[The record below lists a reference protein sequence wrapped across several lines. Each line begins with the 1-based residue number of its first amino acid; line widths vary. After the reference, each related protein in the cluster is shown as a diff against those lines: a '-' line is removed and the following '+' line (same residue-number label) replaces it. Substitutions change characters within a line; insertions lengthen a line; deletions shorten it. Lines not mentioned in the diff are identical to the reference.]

1 MKPHSAAFSGSLA
14 LHLPSFSPLS
24 VSLLS
29 LPLSISR
36 LLSLSGSLSLGF
48 SLSLCISLSL
58 SGSPCLSHSVTPSLP
73 HLLCISVCLDI
84 SSSHL
89 TLFIECLPCS
99 IRLSPPADYHSSAT
113 PITLGRKSGPS
124 PPLPCPHP
132 SLHLP
137 EFHSML
143 EALGLSF
150 SPSQTFTGSQ
160 PDPCFTDKEMEA
172 HQEKSLAQ
180 RHAAH
185 KESLDSNPGL

>member
-1 MKPHSAAFSGSLA
+1 MKSHSAAFSESLA

-29 LPLSISR
+29 LPLSTTR
-36 LLSLSGSLSLGF
+36 LISLSGSLSLWVSLSLYLSLSAWVSVSF
-48 SLSLCISLSL
+48 SLSD
-58 SGSPCLSHSVTPSLP
+58 SLP

-84 SSSHL
+84 SSSHS

-99 IRLSPPADYHSSAT
+99 IPLSPPADYDSSAT
-113 PITLGRKSGPS
+113 LITLGRKGGPS
-124 PPLPCPHP
+124 PRLACPHP

-150 SPSQTFTGSQ
+150 IPSQTFTGSQ

-180 RHAAH
+180 RHVTH